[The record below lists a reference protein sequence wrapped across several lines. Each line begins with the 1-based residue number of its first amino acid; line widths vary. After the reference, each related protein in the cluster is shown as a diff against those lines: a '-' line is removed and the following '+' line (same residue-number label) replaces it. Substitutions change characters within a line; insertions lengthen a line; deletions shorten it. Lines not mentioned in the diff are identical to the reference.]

1 MSKRTSFLADLTSS
15 IEGAKANSEDVVK
28 LASLNLFTKIVNKTP
43 VDTGHLAYNWNME
56 LNKPNLTVKDGTD
69 PSKSSTISLGQNNI
83 NKFKL
88 GIKQIWITNN
98 VEYAYDI
105 EYGKSK
111 VKAPQGMVR
120 VSLREWDQVFKG
132 AAMTVNAGAGSK
144 QNRYR

>member
-1 MSKRTSFLADLTSS
+1 MADLRES
-15 IEGAKANSEDVVK
+15 IKEANNNAEDVVK
-28 LASLNLFTKIVNKTP
+28 LATLQLFTKIVNKTP

-56 LNKPNLTVKDGTD
+56 LNSPNLTVKQGTD
-69 PSKSSTISLGQNNI
+69 PQKSATISTGQNNI

-88 GIKQIWITNN
+88 GIKQIWITTN

-120 VSLREWDQVFKG
+120 VSLREWDQIYKG
-132 AAMTVNAGAGSK
+132 AAMTVNAGSGSK
-144 QNRYR
+144 QNRYK

>member
-1 MSKRTSFLADLTSS
+1 MSKRTSFLADLRAS
-15 IEGAKANSEDVVK
+15 IEESKGNSEEVVK
-28 LASLNLFTKIVNKTP
+28 LASLNLFKKIVYKTP

-56 LNKPNLTVKDGTD
+56 LNSPNLTVKSGTD
-69 PSKSSTISLGQNNI
+69 PQKTSTLNI
-83 NKFKL
+83 GKTNIDKFKL
-88 GIKQIWITNN
+88 GVKQIWITNN

-144 QNRYR
+144 QNRYK

>member
-1 MSKRTSFLADLTSS
+1 MSKRTQFLADLRSS
-15 IEGAKANSEDVVK
+15 INEAKGNADEVVK

-56 LNKPNLTVKDGTD
+56 LSSPNLTIKDGTD
-69 PSKSSTISLGQNNI
+69 PQKSSTINTGKNNI
-83 NKFKL
+83 DKFTT

-98 VEYAYDI
+98 VQYAYDI

-132 AAMTVNAGAGSK
+132 AAMTVNAGTGSK
-144 QNRYR
+144 QNRYK